1 MSEQK
6 IFVGRKDE
14 LKAFEQVL
22 SDPRGQGVLV
32 VGQWGMGKTW
42 LVKRMA
48 WLAEHHPNLKCGSV
62 QYEVPSTDSVNS
74 TMALMMDDAFKV
86 GRVKEKSFNGTTR
99 TLEQWRSFLNVLNLG
114 DLVMSLRR
122 DKEKNTREKFL
133 EILSLISKRIPDNG
147 RAIFVIDSYK
157 RMQEGSDAA
166 WSIVVRDLPEK
177 IKFVFA
183 QRPDDVLVDSET
195 FGALDNVLRI
205 PDKHLDVLEE
215 AAVDEL
221 LDRRS
226 GESDYGVT
234 EVRDVVG
241 RYKGHPYALGA
252 ALDLIEGGIK
262 LEQLPEKPKPT
273 DFAEVQWKELSKRS
287 EDAIRLFK
295 GYAILEV
302 AVPND
307 VVEAVSK
314 IDSDTRQHLLADKYL
329 RGLLREEGYGR
340 RIYHVILAEHIIKQI
355 RQLER
360 DEYHKRA
367 TEVYRKQLKSGIKR
381 ETLYKVRMAS
391 IRLPEHVLESE
402 GKEAFIDTVVNEC
415 VNVLSDLG
423 ELETAKQ
430 LGRRA
435 LETYPEDGAKV
446 SAIIRT
452 LARICWKQGQLKKAE
467 LLIKTDLKTVKKEKR
482 EEDMRHYDF
491 MLAGIFQQRGQID
504 EAEDIYNTILQDK
517 EKCGNTAGGEIFA
530 NLGVIYWRRGHF
542 KQAANMQR
550 RALRAY
556 ASSKNKEGM
565 AEAYGNF
572 GAIYLSQGNLKKAS
586 YAILKALKLTNRVD
600 IIASMCSNLAS
611 IHMRCGRFDEAEDTL
626 RKTLKINMEMGN
638 IEGASRDLAN
648 LGGIHAA
655 KGEIDKARDVW
666 IKARDGYDIVGM
678 KDMAKKVQGWIDG
691 LSEK

>member
-1 MSEQK
+1 MTADK

-14 LKAFEQVL
+14 LEQFRKVL
-22 SDPRGQGVLV
+22 EDPQGQAVLV
-32 VGQWGMGKTW
+32 VGQAGMGKTW
-42 LVKRMA
+42 LVNKMA
-48 WLAEHHPNLKCGSV
+48 EVAENHPDLKCGWV
-62 QYEVPSTDSVNS
+62 RYEVTPTDSVDS
-74 TMALMMDDAFKV
+74 TMALMMDNAFEAAQ
-86 GRVKEKSFNGTTR
+86 VKEGSFNGTPR
-99 TLEQWRSFLNVLNLG
+99 SLQQWKALLNIIKIG
-114 DLVMSLRR
+114 DLVFSLKR
-122 DKEKNTREKFL
+122 DPTKNTREQFL
-133 EILSLISKRIPDNG
+133 KRLGSISKRMPENG
-147 RAIFVIDSYK
+147 RAIFIIDPEKY
-157 RMQEGSDAA
+157 MQKESDQSWA
-166 WSIVVRDLPEK
+166 IVVRDLPEK

-183 QRPDDVLVDSET
+183 QRPEDVLIDSET
-195 FGALDNVLRI
+195 FEKLDNIVRVPEERLG
-205 PDKHLDVLEE
+205 VLEE
-215 AAVDEL
+215 EAVEEL
-221 LDRRS
+221 LTRRS
-226 GESDYGVT
+226 KGLKYTAT
-234 EVRDVVG
+234 EVRKVLSC
-241 RYKGHPYALGA
+241 YNGHPYALGA

-329 RGLLREEGYGR
+329 CGLLREEGYGR

-435 LETYPEDGAKV
+435 LETCPEDGAKV

-452 LARICWKQGQLKKAE
+452 LARVCWKQGQLKKAE

-572 GAIYLSQGNLKKAS
+572 GAIYLSQGNFKKAS

-626 RKTLKINMEMGN
+626 RKTLTINMGMGN

-648 LGGIHAA
+648 LGGIYAA
-655 KGEIDKARDVW
+655 KGEIDKGRDVW